1 MRKERRGSLPHDGIG
16 SDPEEDAVMYEEFG
30 MGVTMKPMSLHA
42 WSCSITRCLLR
53 GRTPF
58 SRFLRRSLDGC
69 NGGHLDATATAL
81 FPIPLPPH
89 GQWLFGPQR
98 LGKARRFRAAVHRV
112 VHFVVLALNYL
123 HCGDGFDLELLRRS
137 PSQAHLEV
145 YQRMEALIR
154 AGGPPDA
161 ISIVGCG
168 RKSFQLGARLKEL
181 VGCLQSLG
189 LNEKSAYHQG
199 GGTVPVPQC
208 NDLEELVPYRPLN
221 AARPKLSGQG
231 HWECSHFIDPLFY
244 MPFVEPR
251 VNQYDLVPDFDDLP
265 NFKQIDKEEVLK
277 LCKVW
282 DVQGLLRIYPVENGP
297 KKPLAYTKIFNNYKS
312 VEKDRQI
319 GDRRGANSQ
328 EGKLRGAST
337 TLPTGVCLLSLC
349 PRRFVEQLR
358 GSVCDRRD
366 FYHQF
371 AVTDQKASLNALY
384 PPMKLSELLHLKAA
398 EVFQETFALKK
409 KKRWNREAMGD
420 MLHTKGAHRSLLVS
434 EDPDVVACF
443 GAILQGDHLGVEIAT
458 CSHAGLL
465 QSAGMLQQWS
475 RLESHVPIVDDA
487 YVDGLVIDDVFTIS
501 REEIKLASSDFE
513 SKSYLRLMDAKELY
527 AKHSLAGSDDKDVLG
542 ACDFKVCG
550 VEVLSNAKSVER
562 GAVTAGA
569 PTEKRFAL
577 AQLTAYIA
585 LLGFTSD
592 SLHATLVGSWI
603 SMALMRRQMMAIF
616 DEVFKVIPVDQLD
629 TEEPVLRRMSHRS
642 AAEFQILASLAPVMV
657 SNLSVPFEDR
667 VFATDASN
675 EKGGITVAHGGQ
687 AIVAAGWRTADKKG
701 KNLPLLRPAQALLA
715 SHDLLFEE
723 DVSGG
728 FLAGEDA
735 RQAEACPRP
744 LGLRYQFIEIC
755 GGAGTVTKALIAL
768 GIVCGPVFDLAI
780 SSQYDL
786 SNLLVLKW
794 LIHLLEGGRLES
806 FLVSPPCT
814 TFSAAAFPALRGYA
828 QAEGYDL
835 TNERTLLGNL
845 LAYHSLCLL
854 FVALRIGA
862 FGLGEQP
869 RRSKMRWLKAWRRL
883 KSLGLREAFLAS
895 CSFGSIHQKEF
906 CFAGVNMHVELL
918 HRPCT
923 RDHSHVPIQGRFTKP
938 SATYVPKLAETLAIF
953 FRDHLVA
960 LQRAKE
966 RLDFEV
972 EGLEDQ
978 LSNELSVAWQWKE
991 YDSWVWRKKS
1001 HINVLETGAILRLF
1015 RRVAE
1020 EGGDRRVLFLADS
1033 HVARSIVARG
1043 RSSAGALAGAL
1054 RKMCAICTAYGIY
1067 PAGRFSPTRWN
1078 PADHPTRNSP
1088 IPDAVPGF
1096 DFDFSQPLTC
1106 TALASLSN
1114 LKRWT
1119 SNWLRL
1125 ALLLSP
1131 KLLDLAT
1138 HPSAF
1143 RSQPSFF
1150 VSPSEWSLDFD
1161 STLGYPGEGPSLF
1174 WFCCC
1179 FLFQGIPEVFS
1190 VGASHG
1196 DLQRQRQ
1203 RAGIHLEAGR
1213 RVTAHTSFTREALLE
1228 KLKDWLAAEGYCFDS
1243 IFHAS
1248 PPDLDTINHF
1258 LVAYGRWLF
1267 KEGETF
1273 LSLLRDA

>member
-1 MRKERRGSLPHDGIG
+1 MGISIPIDASRRPTPRDLCFQRGDWGPGNYRKDEGIFPALPPEMDNGGFSLHQGAGLYPGQKAG
-16 SDPEEDAVMYEEFG
+16 SDKEASSARARPIGQSSSQAEVSKVEGRRRSSRFFESRRSVRPSMEGSHSHGGAGSEMEEDASVYGELG
-30 MGVTMKPMSLHA
+30 VGVTMKPMSLHA

-53 GRTPF
+53 SRTPF
-58 SRFLRRSLDGC
+58 SRFLRRALDGC
-69 NGGHLDATATAL
+69 NGGHLDVTATAL
-81 FPIPLPPH
+81 FPIPLPLH
-89 GQWLFGPQR
+89 GRWLFGPQR
-98 LGKARRFRAAVHRV
+98 LGKARRFRAAIHRV
-112 VHFVVLALNYL
+112 VHFVVLAMNYL

-137 PSQAHLEV
+137 PSQAHLVV

-154 AGGPPDA
+154 AGGPPDV

-189 LNEKSAYHQG
+189 LNEKSAYHCG
-199 GGTVPVPQC
+199 GGAVPVPQC
-208 NDLEELVPYRPLN
+208 NDREELVPYRPLD
-221 AARPKLSGQG
+221 AARLKLSGKG
-231 HWECSHFIDPLFY
+231 HWECSQFIDPLFY

-251 VNQYDLVPDFDDLP
+251 VNQYDLAPDFDNLP
-265 NFKQIDKEEVLK
+265 NFQQIDKAEVLK

-282 DVQGLLRIYPVENGP
+282 DVQGLLRIYPLENGP
-297 KKPLAYTKIFNNYKS
+297 KKSFAYTKIFNNYKS

-349 PRRFVEQLR
+349 PRRHVEQLR
-358 GSVCDRRD
+358 ASVCDRRD

-371 AVTDQKASLNALY
+371 AVSDQKASLNALY
-384 PPMKLSELLHLKAA
+384 PPMKLSDLLHLKAA
-398 EVFQETFALKK
+398 EAFQETFIKKK

-420 MLHTKGAHRSLLVS
+420 MLHTNGPRRPLLCPD
-434 EDPDVVACF
+434 DPDVVACF

-465 QSAGMLQQWS
+465 QSMGMLQQWS

-501 REEIKLASSDFE
+501 KEAVKLATSDFE
-513 SKSYLRLMDAKELY
+513 SESYLRLMDAKRIY

-550 VEVLSNAKSVER
+550 IEVLSNAK
-562 GAVTAGA
+562 
-569 PTEKRFAL
+569 
-577 AQLTAYIA
+577 
-585 LLGFTSD
+585 
-592 SLHATLVGSWI
+592 TLVGSWI
-603 SMALMRRQMMAIF
+603 SMALMRRQMMSIF
-616 DEVFKVIPVDQLD
+616 DEVFKVIPSGQLD
-629 TEEPVLRRMSHRS
+629 TERPVLRRMSNRS
-642 AAEFQILASLAPVMV
+642 AAAEFQLLAALAPVMV

-715 SHDLLFEE
+715 SHDILFEE
-723 DVSGG
+723 DASGG
-728 FLAGEDA
+728 FHANEDA
-735 RQAEACPRP
+735 DREEACPRP

-755 GGAGTVTKALIAL
+755 GGAGAVTKALIAL

-786 SNLLVLKW
+786 GNLLALRW
-794 LIHLLEGGRLES
+794 LIHLLESGRLES

-854 FVALRIGA
+854 FVALRVGT

-883 KSLGLREAFLAS
+883 RSVGLKEAFLAS

-923 RDHSHVPIQGRFTKP
+923 RDHSHVPIQGKFTKP

-953 FRDHLVA
+953 FKDHLVA
-960 LQRAKE
+960 LQRERE
-966 RLDFEV
+966 RLDFEA

-978 LSNELSVAWQWKE
+978 L
-991 YDSWVWRKKS
+991 
-1001 HINVLETGAILRLF
+1001 
-1015 RRVAE
+1015 
-1020 EGGDRRVLFLADS
+1020 
-1033 HVARSIVARG
+1033 
-1043 RSSAGALAGAL
+1043 
-1054 RKMCAICTAYGIY
+1054 
-1067 PAGRFSPTRWN
+1067 
-1078 PADHPTRNSP
+1078 
-1088 IPDAVPGF
+1088 
-1096 DFDFSQPLTC
+1096 
-1106 TALASLSN
+1106 
-1114 LKRWT
+1114 
-1119 SNWLRL
+1119 
-1125 ALLLSP
+1125 
-1131 KLLDLAT
+1131 
-1138 HPSAF
+1138 
-1143 RSQPSFF
+1143 
-1150 VSPSEWSLDFD
+1150 
-1161 STLGYPGEGPSLF
+1161 
-1174 WFCCC
+1174 
-1179 FLFQGIPEVFS
+1179 
-1190 VGASHG
+1190 
-1196 DLQRQRQ
+1196 
-1203 RAGIHLEAGR
+1203 
-1213 RVTAHTSFTREALLE
+1213 
-1228 KLKDWLAAEGYCFDS
+1228 
-1243 IFHAS
+1243 
-1248 PPDLDTINHF
+1248 
-1258 LVAYGRWLF
+1258 
-1267 KEGETF
+1267 
-1273 LSLLRDA
+1273 